1 MRTRL
6 LVALASGLTLA
17 LGAVGCST
25 ACQDLADRVCQ
36 CLAAGQIRTNCETNV
51 KARINAAH
59 PTGDQQ
65 SACSDLLGT
74 CPDPNG
80 DVNQCAWMQNTCPGK
95 VACGMALPEP
105 GAPPGSGGCNPL
117 PAGALQADPAPGT

>member
-17 LGAVGCST
+17 LGEAGCSS

-36 CLAAGQIRTNCETNV
+36 CEAAGQVRTNCQTNV
-51 KARINAAH
+51 KARINASN

-65 SACSDLLGT
+65 SACSDILAT
-74 CPDPNG
+74 CPDPDG
-80 DVNQCAWMQNTCPGK
+80 DVNQCAWMLNTCPGK
-95 VACGMALPEP
+95 VACGLALPTPGGGDGCTTLEP
-105 GAPPGSGGCNPL
+105 AVTAPLS
-117 PAGALQADPAPGT
+117 PAGDAT